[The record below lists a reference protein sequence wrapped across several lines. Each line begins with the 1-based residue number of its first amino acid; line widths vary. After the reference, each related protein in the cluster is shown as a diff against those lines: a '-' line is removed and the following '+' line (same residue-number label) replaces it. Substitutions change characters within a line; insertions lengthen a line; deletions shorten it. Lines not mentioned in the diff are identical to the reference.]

1 MIYRAADLEEIVGD
15 LMDVIEAEKAAGAR
29 HSAEVQRIARE
40 NGRLRTTLCAILAA
54 TQTGNATGDE
64 ATRLMSDIERL
75 VADALERGSI
85 A

>member
-29 HSAEVQRIARE
+29 HSAEAQRIARE

-54 TQTGNATGDE
+54 TQATGDTAE
-64 ATRLMSDIERL
+64 SARLMGEIERL
-75 VADALERGSI
+75 VADALNRQPTG
-85 A
+85 